1 MMLRCLRGRRLFHT
15 WDSMELTS
23 RGRKSEYIAYLK
35 SAATDKDSLERTH
48 LNHFLVRCF
57 MDADSDFDGKVCWP
71 TFNFLI
77 DTATATPRHYG
88 ILVSRA
94 EKYATRAALEKSRRE
109 MFDRIDDRKVGFI
122 RLQDWLEFYHEFFLA
137 RFAAVDTTFS
147 RSKMHSS
154 KEDFAKFIVAACKT
168 RTSFE
173 YKELYRFL
181 TYCFL
186 AADPDQ
192 TGTVS
197 GEDFEVM
204 IEMAAATPRKFGFES
219 EQVFENE
226 EERSTYFTGLFKA
239 IKAKSKVPNE
249 DFISFDEWIEY
260 SYERL
265 CIMAKD
271 LDPTLTGAIPRPVGE
286 LVAAE

>member
-1 MMLRCLRGRRLFHT
+1 
-15 WDSMELTS
+15 MELTS

-35 SAATDKDSLERTH
+35 AAATDKTSLEHTH

-94 EKYATRAALEKSRRE
+94 EKYETRADLDMSRRE
-109 MFDRIDDRKVGFI
+109 IFDRIDSRKVGFI
-122 RLQDWLEFYHEFFLA
+122 RLQDWLEFYHAYFLV
-137 RFAAVDTTFS
+137 RFAAFDTTAT
-147 RSKMHSS
+147 RSKMHES
-154 KEDFAKFIVAACKT
+154 KEDFSKFIVAACKT

-192 TGTVS
+192 TGTVK
-197 GEDFEVM
+197 GDGFEVM

-219 EQVFENE
+219 QPVFN
-226 EERSTYFTGLFKA
+226 TDDAKKA
-239 IKAKSKVPNE
+239 ALADAFRAVKAKSKNPNE

-265 CIMAKD
+265 CIMARD
-271 LDPTLTGAIPRPVGE
+271 LDSSLTGAIPRPVGAGRGE
-286 LVAAE
+286 SSTE